1 MKHNTLIL
9 CICSVVLVTAL
20 LAAGCTSAPKTGTTP
35 ATQVPTPVAPVTT
48 IVTPGNPASATCGFT
63 TCHGFDLAC
72 GTNGPQICTTDYQ
85 PGDKCRQYAQCSSGS
100 DGSCSL
106 VTSPQY
112 DSCKTCAQN
121 CELRAGA
128 DNLAAASCEEQC

>member
-1 MKHNTLIL
+1 MKNPPYILIV
-9 CICSVVLVTAL
+9 CSIVMVAAL
-20 LAAGCTSAPKTGTTP
+20 FAAGCTSAPPAAPATP
-35 ATQVPTPVAPVTT
+35 APTPVSLSTT
-48 IVTPGNPASATCGFT
+48 LATPGPQTCGFT

-72 GTNGPQICTTDYQ
+72 GTNAPQVCTTDYQ

-106 VTSPQY
+106 VRSPQY
-112 DSCKTCAQN
+112 DSCRTCAQN

>member
-1 MKHNTLIL
+1 MKRQIFAFSVCTAVLAITL
-9 CICSVVLVTAL
+9 LV
-20 LAAGCTSAPKTGTTP
+20 AGCTSALPGLTP
-35 ATQVPTPVAPVTT
+35 PVTPVSPGVTL
-48 IVTPGNPASATCGFT
+48 VQSSCGFT
-63 TCHGFDLAC
+63 TCHGPDLAC
-72 GTNGPQICTTDYQ
+72 GSNTPHVCSMEYQ
-85 PGDKCRQYAQCSSGS
+85 AADICRQYAQCSSGS